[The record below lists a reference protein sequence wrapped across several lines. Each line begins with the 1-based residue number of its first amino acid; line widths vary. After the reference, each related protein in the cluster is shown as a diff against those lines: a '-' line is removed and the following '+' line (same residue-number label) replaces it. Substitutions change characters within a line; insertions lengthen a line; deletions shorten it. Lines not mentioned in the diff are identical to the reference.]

1 MQRKWML
8 CRRGKEE
15 GQVVERH
22 TLMAATSFTF
32 VRVTLKQKEDNG
44 LGIRVVAIKVGSSL
58 ILQMDL
64 GLID

>member
-1 MQRKWML
+1 MDVVSSWY
-8 CRRGKEE
+8 KEE

-44 LGIRVVAIKVGSSL
+44 LGIRVVAIKVGPR
-58 ILQMDL
+58 
-64 GLID
+64 